1 MCIGIPMQ
9 IRALDLASL
18 RASCEAWPG
27 LVLQQDGP
35 QIVDLSLL
43 GPLPVGQWVLVFLGA
58 ARECLDSERAR
69 QTGQALLALQ
79 QIQDGALSGFDH
91 LFADL
96 DREPSLPEH
105 LRAQASAKENS

>member
-9 IRALDLASL
+9 VLRLDADGWRAL
-18 RASCEAWPG
+18 CEPWPG
-27 LVLQQDGP
+27 LLLAQSGLQSVGLALTGP
-35 QIVDLSLL
+35 V
-43 GPLPVGQWVLVFLGA
+43 PVGQWLLVFLGA
-58 ARECLDSERAR
+58 ARECLSLQRAQ

-79 QIQDGALSGFDH
+79 QIQAGETVAFEQ

-105 LRAQASAKENS
+105 LRSQAFSKENH